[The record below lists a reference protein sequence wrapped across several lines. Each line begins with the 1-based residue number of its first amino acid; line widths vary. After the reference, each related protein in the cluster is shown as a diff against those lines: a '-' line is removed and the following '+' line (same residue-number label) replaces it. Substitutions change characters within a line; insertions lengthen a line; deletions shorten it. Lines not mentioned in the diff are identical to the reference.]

1 LVAFEQESEGEITY
15 PYGRDAKGLLIYEG
29 SGHMSVQIMRDDRA
43 PLSSSDWE
51 IDDANRTVIHHVE
64 GHILPASVGKALK
77 REFEFSG
84 DRLTLKPAPGRR
96 AVWERARAGNNS
108 QKNGD

>member
-1 LVAFEQESEGEITY
+1 
-15 PYGRDAKGLLIYEG
+15 LLIYEG

-43 PLSSSDWE
+43 PLSSSDWQNIPAEEVKNAVEGFTSFFGRYE